1 MGICKPPD
9 CEDELVPRLLNLLG
23 RVGLAP
29 GGDVLPRR
37 RQNHVASAE
46 AAGVRGGVGGDL
58 RTCVRTRRKGFC
70 ASTLNMPPIVF
81 QRDLTVCVYLFR

>member
-1 MGICKPPD
+1 MGNRKPPD
-9 CEDELVPRLLNLLG
+9 CEDELVAGLLNLLG

-37 RQNHVASAE
+37 RQHHVARAE

-70 ASTLNMPPIVF
+70 ASTLNMPVVF
-81 QRDLTVCVYLFR
+81 PT